1 MFDKSC
7 QIPKRFDF
15 CDKKYILYVKKYF
28 TIITHNFM
36 DKQFDSLKLN
46 ESAPKHLS
54 KAQKFVENT
63 KRAVRN
69 ALTTT

>member
-15 CDKKYILYVKKYF
+15 CDKKYTLNVKKYF
-28 TIITHNFM
+28 ITIISNIM

-69 ALTTT
+69 VLTTT

>member
-1 MFDKSC
+1 
-7 QIPKRFDF
+7 
-15 CDKKYILYVKKYF
+15 
-28 TIITHNFM
+28 M
-36 DKQFDSLKLN
+36 DNQFDSLKLN
-46 ESAPKHLS
+46 ESTPKHLS

>member
-1 MFDKSC
+1 
-7 QIPKRFDF
+7 
-15 CDKKYILYVKKYF
+15 
-28 TIITHNFM
+28 M

-63 KRAVRN
+63 KSAVRN